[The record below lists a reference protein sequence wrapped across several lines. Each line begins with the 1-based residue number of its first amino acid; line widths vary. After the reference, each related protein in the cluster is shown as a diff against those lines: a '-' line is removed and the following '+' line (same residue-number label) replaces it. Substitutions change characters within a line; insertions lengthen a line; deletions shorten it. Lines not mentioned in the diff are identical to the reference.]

1 MITKKQQK
9 AIELMFEGNLSQIE
23 ISQQLNIN
31 SVTLSRWKQ
40 KPEFIEAM
48 KDYTD
53 KKISRTV
60 PKALS
65 TMVHLLN
72 ARSELV
78 RFNAAKD
85 LLDRAGFIPTQ
96 KHDIKGDITVPQILD
111 DIPNKGDAD
120 G

>member
-23 ISQQLNIN
+23 ISSQLNIN

-53 KKISRTV
+53 KKISRAT

-65 TMVHLLN
+65 TMLHLLN
-72 ARSELV
+72 AKSELV

-96 KHDIKGDITVPQILD
+96 KHDVNTNIAPVTIID
-111 DIPNKGDAD
+111 DIPKEDDAD